1 MFRPQEYEARLLVLI
16 VLSYPKKSGCVRQ
29 LPDAPSEVLGIRIGY
44 FSSDE
49 RLRN

>member
-1 MFRPQEYEARLLVLI
+1 MFRPQEYEARLLGV
-16 VLSYPKKSGCVRQ
+16 SGSCRT
-29 LPDAPSEVLGIRIGY
+29 PPSEVLGIRIGY

>member
-1 MFRPQEYEARLLVLI
+1 MFRPQEYEARLLVSI
-16 VLSYPKKSGCVRQ
+16 VLRYPKKVGVCPQ

>member
-1 MFRPQEYEARLLVLI
+1 MFRPQESESRLWVSI
-16 VLSYPKKSGCVRQ
+16 VISYPDGRRCVRQ